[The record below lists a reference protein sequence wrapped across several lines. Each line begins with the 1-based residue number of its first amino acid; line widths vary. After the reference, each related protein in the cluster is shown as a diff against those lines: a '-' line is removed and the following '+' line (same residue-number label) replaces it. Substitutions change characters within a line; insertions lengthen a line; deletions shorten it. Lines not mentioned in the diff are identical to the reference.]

1 VVKLGYYPGCT
12 LKTKAHGF
20 ETSMLASAEALDIEL
35 QEVSSWNCCG
45 TVYSLANDDLV
56 HYLAPLRNLIRARK
70 QGIER
75 LATLCSFCYNT
86 LERANLL
93 VRGDEAKRKALVDF
107 LDEGV
112 DYRGEVEVVH
122 MLEVLRD
129 GIGFESL
136 SRKVKVPLQGLKVAS
151 YYGCALVRPTEIA
164 IDNVESPT
172 VLGDLVESLG
182 GTPVN
187 FPWACECC
195 GSYQV
200 VSNPSFVSRQARDI
214 LNSAMRRGA
223 DAVVTSCPLCSYNLG
238 RIQSETMTTGV
249 RPIPV
254 LYFSQLLALALGLGA
269 DVCRLELN
277 PGNASDLLKSRNVL

>member
-12 LKTKAHGF
+12 LKTKALGF

-35 QEVSSWNCCG
+35 EEVSSWNCCG

-56 HYLAPLRNLIRARK
+56 HYLAPLRNLVRARK

-93 VRGDEAKRKALVDF
+93 ARSDESKRKTLVDF

-129 GIGFESL
+129 SIGFESL
-136 SRKVKVPLQGLKVAS
+136 SRKVKVPLQGLKVAP
-151 YYGCALVRPTEIA
+151 YYGCALVRPAEIA

-195 GSYQV
+195 GSYQI
-200 VSNPSFVSRQARDI
+200 VSNPGFVSRQARDI

-254 LYFSQLLALALGLGA
+254 FYFSQLLALALGLGA
-269 DVCRLELN
+269 EVCRLELN
-277 PGNASDLLKSRNVL
+277 PGNASDLLRSRNLL